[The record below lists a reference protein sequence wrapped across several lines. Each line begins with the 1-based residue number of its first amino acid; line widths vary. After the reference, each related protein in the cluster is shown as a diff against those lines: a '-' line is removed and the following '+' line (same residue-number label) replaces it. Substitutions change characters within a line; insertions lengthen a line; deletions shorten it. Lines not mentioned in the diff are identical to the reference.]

1 MPYRLYHLL
10 RCSII
15 LVSLLALGLLV
26 ASCSGSQEQ
35 QQPGSQQQQG
45 SSQKEGTALAA
56 NGVTEYVGTVQG
68 VNPQKSYFPGDFFI
82 AVAVDEAGNATAY
95 LCDATGNAQ
104 LFSGKIVED
113 QLDLRSQTGEATLS
127 ATVANSTVDGQ
138 IELRGAT
145 LPFATTKAESIGGLY
160 TFTKAEGDVVTA
172 KSERGNE
179 LSAKYLP
186 DVQALQGTAT
196 LANGEERSLKAS
208 LRPRSQAEQQAYEQ
222 QAGFS
227 DYRVIVLDSGIGK
240 GNKTVNS
247 KQAPDGTSNFSM
259 VAYTWE

>member
-10 RCSII
+10 RCNII
-15 LVSLLALGLLV
+15 LISLLALGLLV
-26 ASCSGSQEQ
+26 ASCGGSQEQ
-35 QQPGSQQQQG
+35 PGSQQQG
-45 SSQKEGTALAA
+45 SSQKEGTALMA

-68 VNPQKSYFPGDFFI
+68 VDPRKSYYPGDFFI
-82 AVAVDEAGNATAY
+82 AVALDEAGNATAY

-104 LFSGKIVED
+104 LFSGKIAED
-113 QLDLRSQTGEATLS
+113 QLDLRSQTGEAALS

-138 IELRGAT
+138 IELRGVT

-160 TFTKAEGDVVTA
+160 TFNKAEGDVVTA

-186 DVQALQGTAT
+186 DEQALQGMAT

-208 LRPRSQAEQQAYEQ
+208 LRPRSQAEERAYEQ
-222 QAGFS
+222 QAEFS
-227 DYRVIVLDSGIGK
+227 DYQVIVLDSGIGK
-240 GNKTVNS
+240 GNRTMNS
-247 KQAPDGTSNFSM
+247 KSAPGGTSNFSM
-259 VAYTWE
+259 VPYIWE

>member
-1 MPYRLYHLL
+1 SMPYRLYHLL

-35 QQPGSQQQQG
+35 QPGSQQQG

-82 AVAVDEAGNATAY
+82 AVAVDEPGNATAY

-104 LFSGKIVED
+104 LFSGKIAED

-127 ATVANSTVDGQ
+127 AAVANSTVDGQ

-186 DVQALQGTAT
+186 DEQALQGAAT

-208 LRPRSQAEQQAYEQ
+208 LRPRSQAEGQAYEQ

-227 DYRVIVLDSGIGK
+227 DYRMIVLDSGIGK

-247 KQAPDGTSNFSM
+247 KPAPDETSNFSM

>member
-1 MPYRLYHLL
+1 
-10 RCSII
+10 
-15 LVSLLALGLLV
+15 
-26 ASCSGSQEQ
+26 
-35 QQPGSQQQQG
+35 
-45 SSQKEGTALAA
+45 
-56 NGVTEYVGTVQG
+56 VTEYVGTIQG
-68 VNPQKSYFPGDFFI
+68 VDPQKSYYPGDFFI
-82 AVAVDEAGNATAY
+82 AVAVDGAGNATAY

-104 LFSGKIVED
+104 LFSGKIAED
-113 QLDLRSQTGEATLS
+113 QLDLRSHTGEATLS

-138 IELRGAT
+138 IELRGVT

-172 KSERGNE
+172 KSERGNG

-186 DVQALQGTAT
+186 GEQALQGMTL

-208 LRPRSQAEQQAYEQ
+208 LRPRSQAEEQAYEQ
-222 QAGFS
+222 QAEFS

-247 KQAPDGTSNFSM
+247 KSAPDGTSNFS
-259 VAYTWE
+259 VVSYIWE